1 MRRKTINSFQLFLL
15 VIVKNK
21 EVICSLIGAIF
32 SLATVSLRGGKKSR
46 HKGNTAINVE
56 KVLWYVFFQY
66 YPSKTDLFGKSFT
79 ISMVYI
85 NLQN

>member
-1 MRRKTINSFQLFLL
+1 MKLYNIYQYIKTSGHTTVIKMRRKTINSFQLFLL

-56 KVLWYVFFQY
+56 KVL
-66 YPSKTDLFGKSFT
+66 
-79 ISMVYI
+79 
-85 NLQN
+85 